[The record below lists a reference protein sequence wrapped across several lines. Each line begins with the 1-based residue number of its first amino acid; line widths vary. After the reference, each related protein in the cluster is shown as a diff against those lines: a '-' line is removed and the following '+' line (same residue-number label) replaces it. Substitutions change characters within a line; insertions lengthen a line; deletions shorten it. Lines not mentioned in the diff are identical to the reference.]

1 MTSETLPIRFLGQ
14 AVVRGAIRIETGLH
28 IGAGK
33 DAVEIGGIDS
43 PVVKTPAGDPYIP
56 GSSLKGKLR
65 ALMEW
70 GLRRVEASGKPWS
83 GGGTPE
89 ESDPILRIFGASA
102 DARDWKAGPTRLMMR
117 DAPLDANWRNET
129 LEAGRELT
137 EDKTEVTIDRIAGK
151 ALHGVGARHME
162 RVPPGARFDFRLSF
176 RLFDTGDGGVRD
188 RECLA
193 WLIQA
198 FDLLEQDAL
207 GGSGSRGYGQVRF
220 ENLVLRG
227 PEGRE
232 VRLDGNE
239 HGFRGHSFSEK
250 APAEAIMR
258 AVEEALAGP
267 AGDGA

>member
-1 MTSETLPIRFLGQ
+1 MTNETPPIRFLGQ
-14 AVVRGAIRIETGLH
+14 AVVSGAIHIETGLH

-43 PVVKTPAGDPYIP
+43 PVVKTPSGDPYIP

-65 ALMEW
+65 TLMEW

-83 GGGTPE
+83 GGGAPE

-102 DARDWKAGPTRLMMR
+102 DAREWKAGPTRLMMR
-117 DAPLDANWRNET
+117 DAPLDADWRNEM

-151 ALHGVGARHME
+151 VGSAGPRHME
-162 RVPPGARFDFRLSF
+162 RVPPGARFGFRLSF
-176 RLFDTGDGGVRD
+176 RLFDTGDGGARD

-198 FDLLEQDAL
+198 LDLLEQDAL

-239 HGFRGHSFSEK
+239 HGFRGHPFSDK
-250 APAEAIMR
+250 APAVAIMR

-267 AGDGA
+267 VETGG